1 MNLRK
6 AAVVAAGVVGM
17 AAATAVPVHAAPAS
31 PSACQVAAFGY
42 TLPIA
47 CGSNTLAAD
56 WNGDHRTEEVFAAT
70 LPNHYVYRI
79 SATSNGPVR
88 VSNGRAVSMQKY
100 EIRPSGQ
107 RRIYAVTA
115 TQHVYYSYYGSSG
128 WSEWY
133 LYHA

>member
-6 AAVVAAGVVGM
+6 AAVAVAGVLGVAGP
-17 AAATAVPVHAAPAS
+17 AAVPARAAPAL
-31 PSACQVAAFGY
+31 PSACQVVAFGH

-56 WNGDHRTEEVFAAT
+56 WNGDHRTDEVFAAT
-70 LPNHYVYRI
+70 LPNHYIYRL

-88 VSNGRAVSMQKY
+88 VSNGRADSMLKW

-107 RRIYAVTA
+107 RRVYAVTA
-115 TQHVYYSYYGSSG
+115 TQHVYYSYYGPSG

>member
-6 AAVVAAGVVGM
+6 AAVAAAGVLGM
-17 AAATAVPVHAAPAS
+17 AVPAAVPAQAAPAS
-31 PSACQVAAFGY
+31 PSACQVVAFGH

-56 WNGDHRTEEVFAAT
+56 WNGDHRTDEVFAAT
-70 LPNHYVYRI
+70 LPNHYIYRL

-88 VSNGRAVSMQKY
+88 VSNGRADSMLKW

-107 RRIYAVTA
+107 RRVYAVTA